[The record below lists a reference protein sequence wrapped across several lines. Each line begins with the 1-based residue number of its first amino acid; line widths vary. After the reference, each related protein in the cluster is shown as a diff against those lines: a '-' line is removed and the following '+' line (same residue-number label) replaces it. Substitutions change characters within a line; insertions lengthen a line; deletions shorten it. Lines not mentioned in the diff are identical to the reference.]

1 MASSSDADYVGKVLN
16 EVRDQIAVDDDV
28 LSETKAR
35 RNLVKRMPESLKE
48 LSRRSSLISGTGRL
62 GRAGRRRSFTT

>member
-35 RNLVKRMPESLKE
+35 RNLVM
-48 LSRRSSLISGTGRL
+48 SRTRFHGDFDLPPP
-62 GRAGRRRSFTT
+62 